1 MLTVWYGR
9 SIKAH
14 IVKKIIIV
22 SEFILPEQNSTGYF
36 WHKIIQ
42 KMAQSAI
49 TDHISVI
56 APTDEQYI
64 PDHFDKKV
72 ELNLFDSPTYN
83 KNSLISRVW
92 GQITQTHAFYK
103 KIKGNLDNN
112 TQVVS
117 GTNPLFLMVLIALL
131 KIFKPFKWCLLVH
144 DVFPQNLVPA
154 GILKRKSFF
163 FKVLN
168 VIFNLV
174 YAQADQIIVIGRDM
188 EIVLRQKNYKKDIT
202 VIPNWV
208 DFKEIEVRDKND
220 SELIKQLNWENDIV
234 FQFFGNIGRVQGID
248 HLVQAIQLVK
258 HPQAKFLFI
267 GGGSA
272 VELVKSHIENNEKL
286 DNVAYINELPSS
298 QRSLGLSSCDIA
310 IVTLADGMFGL
321 GVPSKAY
328 FSMAANRPILAIMDE
343 NAEVA
348 CMVKEHQIGWIDASN
363 SPKQLAQLIDEICDE
378 EKAIEITS
386 PRIVLEKHYNQDVL
400 LEKFIKT
407 LRLDND

>member
-1 MLTVWYGR
+1 MWCGR

-14 IVKKIIIV
+14 IVKKILVI

-36 WHKIIQ
+36 WYKIIQ

-49 TDHISVI
+49 TDDISVI
-56 APTDEQYI
+56 APVNEQDVVKY
-64 PDHFDKKV
+64 FDKKV
-72 ELNLFDSPTYN
+72 NLNLFSSPEYN
-83 KNSLISRVW
+83 KNSLASRVW
-92 GQITQTHAFYK
+92 GQVKQTYLFYK
-103 KIKGNLDNN
+103 KIKGNLHAG
-112 TQVVS
+112 TKIVS
-117 GTNPLFLMVLIALL
+117 GTNPLFLMVLIAIL
-131 KIFKPFKWCLLVH
+131 KIFKPFQWHLLVH

-154 GILKRKSFF
+154 GLLKKHSIIYKIL
-163 FKVLN
+163 N
-168 VIFNLV
+168 TIFNLI
-174 YAQADQIIVIGRDM
+174 YAQADHIIVIGRDM
-188 EIVLRQKNYKKDIT
+188 ETILRQKKYEKAIT

-208 DFKEIEVRDKND
+208 DFKEIELLNKND
-220 SELIKQLNWENDIV
+220 SELIKKLNWEKDIV

-248 HLVQAIQLVK
+248 HLIQAIQLVK

-272 VELVKSHIENNEKL
+272 VEVVQSYIENNQQTN
-286 DNVAYINELPSS
+286 NVAYINELPSS

-310 IVTLADGMFGL
+310 IVTLAEGMFGL

-348 CMVKEHQIGWIDASN
+348 CMVKEHQIGWVESSN
-363 SPKQLAQLIDEICDE
+363 QPRQLAQLIDDICE
-378 EKAIEITS
+378 RELASGVNS
-386 PRIVLEKHYNQDVL
+386 PRVILEKYYHQDVL
-400 LEKFIKT
+400 LEKFIKA

>member
-1 MLTVWYGR
+1 M
-9 SIKAH
+9 
-14 IVKKIIIV
+14 KKIIVV

-36 WHKIIQ
+36 WYKIIQ

-56 APTDEQYI
+56 APADGQCI
-64 PDHFDKKV
+64 SDHFDKEV

-92 GQITQTHAFYK
+92 GQIKQTYFFYK
-103 KIKGNLDNN
+103 KIRGNLQAD

-117 GTNPLFLMVLIALL
+117 GTNPLFLMVLLALL
-131 KIFKPFKWCLLVH
+131 KIIKPFKWCLLVH

-154 GILKRKSFF
+154 GILKKKSFF
-163 FKVLN
+163 FKILN
-168 VIFNLV
+168 TIFNLV
-174 YAQADQIIVIGRDM
+174 YAQADHIVVIGRDM
-188 EIVLRQKNYKKDIT
+188 EMVLRQKNYKKDIT

-208 DFKEIEVRDKND
+208 DFKEIELRDKND
-220 SELIKQLNWENDIV
+220 SDLIKQCNWENDTV

-248 HLVQAIQLVK
+248 HLIQAIQLVK

-272 VELVKSHIENNEKL
+272 AELVKSYIEDDKKL
-286 DNVAYINELPSS
+286 NNVAYINELPSNK
-298 QRSLGLSSCDIA
+298 RSLGLSSCDIA
-310 IVTLADGMFGL
+310 IVTLAEGMFGL

-343 NAEVA
+343 DAEVA
-348 CMVKEHQIGWIDASN
+348 RMVKEHQIGWVDSSIQA
-363 SPKQLAQLIDEICDE
+363 QHLAHLIDEICDKKLVNSMVSSRE
-378 EKAIEITS
+378 T
-386 PRIVLEKHYNQDVL
+386 LEKHYHQDVL
-400 LEKFIKT
+400 LEKFMRI
-407 LRLDND
+407 LRSDNE

>member
-1 MLTVWYGR
+1 M
-9 SIKAH
+9 
-14 IVKKIIIV
+14 KKIIIV

-117 GTNPLFLMVLIALL
+117 GTNPLFLMVLIAIL

-188 EIVLRQKNYKKDIT
+188 EMVLRQKNYKKNIT

-272 VELVKSHIENNEKL
+272 VELVKSHIENNKKL
-286 DNVAYINELPSS
+286 NNVAYINELPSS

-348 CMVKEHQIGWIDASN
+348 SMVKEHQIGWVDASN
-363 SPKQLAQLIDEICDE
+363 SPQQLAQLIDRICDK
-378 EKAIEITS
+378 EKTSKMIS
-386 PRIVLEKHYNQDVL
+386 PRTILEEYYHQDIL

-407 LRLDND
+407 LRLDNE

>member
-1 MLTVWYGR
+1 MWCGR
-9 SIKAH
+9 STKAH
-14 IVKKIIIV
+14 IVKKIIVV

-49 TDHISVI
+49 ADEISVI
-56 APTDEQYI
+56 APADKQYI

-72 ELNLFDSPTYN
+72 ELNLFDSPIYN
-83 KNSLISRVW
+83 KKSLMSRVW
-92 GQITQTHAFYK
+92 GQIKQTYTFYK
-103 KIKGNLDNN
+103 KIKGKLDSN

-117 GTNPLFLMVLIALL
+117 GTNPLFLMVLIAIL

-348 CMVKEHQIGWIDASN
+348 SMVKEHQIGWVDASN
-363 SPKQLAQLIDEICDE
+363 SPQQLAQLIDRICDK
-378 EKAIEITS
+378 EKTSKMIS
-386 PRIVLEKHYNQDVL
+386 PRTILEEHYHQDIL

-407 LRLDND
+407 LRLDNE

>member
-1 MLTVWYGR
+1 MKKV
-9 SIKAH
+9 
-14 IVKKIIIV
+14 IVV

-92 GQITQTHAFYK
+92 GQIKQTHAFYK
-103 KIKGNLDNN
+103 KIKGNLDRNI
-112 TQVVS
+112 QVVS
-117 GTNPLFLMVLIALL
+117 GTNPLFLMVLIAIL

-154 GILKRKSFF
+154 GILKKKSFF
-163 FKVLN
+163 FKILN
-168 VIFNLV
+168 SIFNRV
-174 YAQADQIIVIGRDM
+174 YAQADHIIVIGRDM
-188 EIVLRQKNYKKDIT
+188 EMVLRQKNYKKDIT

-208 DFKEIEVRDKND
+208 DFKEIELRNKND

-272 VELVKSHIENNEKL
+272 VELVKSHIENNKKL
-286 DNVAYINELPSS
+286 NNVAYINELPSS

-348 CMVKEHQIGWIDASN
+348 SMVKEHQIGWVDASN
-363 SPKQLAQLIDEICDE
+363 SPQQLAQLIDRICDK
-378 EKAIEITS
+378 EKTSKMIS
-386 PRIVLEKHYNQDVL
+386 PRTILEEHYHQDIL

-407 LRLDND
+407 LRLDNE

>member
-1 MLTVWYGR
+1 M
-9 SIKAH
+9 
-14 IVKKIIIV
+14 VKKIIVV

-56 APTDEQYI
+56 APADEQYI

-92 GQITQTHAFYK
+92 GQIKQTHAFYK
-103 KIKGNLDNN
+103 KIKGNLDSN

-117 GTNPLFLMVLIALL
+117 GTNPLFLMVLIAVL

-154 GILKRKSFF
+154 GILKKKSFF
-163 FKVLN
+163 FKILN
-168 VIFNLV
+168 TIFNLV
-174 YAQADQIIVIGRDM
+174 YAQADHIVVIGRDM
-188 EIVLRQKNYKKDIT
+188 EMVLRQKNYKKDIT

-208 DFKEIEVRDKND
+208 DFKEIELQDKND

-272 VELVKSHIENNEKL
+272 VELVKSYIENDKKL
-286 DNVAYINELPSS
+286 NNVAYINELPSNK
-298 QRSLGLSSCDIA
+298 RSLGLSSCDIA

-348 CMVKEHQIGWIDASN
+348 CMVKEHQIGWVDASN
-363 SPKQLAQLIDEICDE
+363 SPQQLAQLIDEICDK
-378 EKAIEITS
+378 EKASKMIS
-386 PRIVLEKHYNQDVL
+386 PRTILEKHYHQDIL

-407 LRLDND
+407 LRLDNE

>member
-1 MLTVWYGR
+1 M
-9 SIKAH
+9 
-14 IVKKIIIV
+14 VKKIIVV

-56 APTDEQYI
+56 APADEQYI

-92 GQITQTHAFYK
+92 GQIKQTHAFYK
-103 KIKGNLDNN
+103 KIKGNLDSN

-117 GTNPLFLMVLIALL
+117 GTNPLFLMVLIAVL

-154 GILKRKSFF
+154 GILKKKSFF
-163 FKVLN
+163 FKILN
-168 VIFNLV
+168 TIFNLV
-174 YAQADQIIVIGRDM
+174 YAQADHIVVIGRDM
-188 EIVLRQKNYKKDIT
+188 EMVLRQKNYKKDIT

-208 DFKEIEVRDKND
+208 DFKEIELRDKND

-272 VELVKSHIENNEKL
+272 VELVKSYIENDKKL
-286 DNVAYINELPSS
+286 NNVAYINELPSNK
-298 QRSLGLSSCDIA
+298 RSLGLSSCDIA
-310 IVTLADGMFGL
+310 IVTLAEGMFGL

-343 NAEVA
+343 DAEVA
-348 CMVKEHQIGWIDASN
+348 RMVKEHQIGWVDSSIQAHH
-363 SPKQLAQLIDEICDE
+363 LARLIDEICD
-378 EKAIEITS
+378 KKLVNSIVS
-386 PRIVLEKHYNQDVL
+386 PRETLEKHYHQDVL
-400 LEKFIKT
+400 LEKFMRI
-407 LRLDND
+407 LRSDNE

>member
-1 MLTVWYGR
+1 MWCGR
-9 SIKAH
+9 STKAH

-56 APTDEQYI
+56 APADEQYI

-92 GQITQTHAFYK
+92 GQIKQTHAFYK
-103 KIKGNLDNN
+103 KIKGILESN

-117 GTNPLFLMVLIALL
+117 GTNPLFLMVLIAIL

-188 EIVLRQKNYKKDIT
+188 EMVLRQKNYKKDIT

-272 VELVKSHIENNEKL
+272 VELVKSHIENNKKL
-286 DNVAYINELPSS
+286 NNVAYINELPSS

-348 CMVKEHQIGWIDASN
+348 SMVKEHQIGWVDASN
-363 SPKQLAQLIDEICDE
+363 SPQQLAQLIDRICDK
-378 EKAIEITS
+378 EKTSKMIS
-386 PRIVLEKHYNQDVL
+386 PRTILEEHYHQDIL
-400 LEKFIKT
+400 LEKFIKP
-407 LRLDND
+407 LRLNNE

>member
-1 MLTVWYGR
+1 VWCGR
-9 SIKAH
+9 STKAY
-14 IVKKIIIV
+14 IVKKIIVV

-56 APTDEQYI
+56 APADEQYI

-72 ELNLFDSPTYN
+72 ELNLFDSPIYN

-92 GQITQTHAFYK
+92 GQIKQTHTFYK
-103 KIKGNLDNN
+103 KIKGNLDSN

-117 GTNPLFLMVLIALL
+117 GTNPLFLMVLIAIL

-154 GILKRKSFF
+154 GILKKNSFF
-163 FKVLN
+163 FKILN
-168 VIFNLV
+168 IIFNRV
-174 YAQADQIIVIGRDM
+174 YAQADHIIVIGRDM
-188 EIVLRQKNYKKDIT
+188 EMVLRQKNYKKDIT

-208 DFKEIEVRDKND
+208 DFKEIELRDKND
-220 SELIKQLNWENDIV
+220 SDLIKQCNWENDTV

-248 HLVQAIQLVK
+248 HLIQAIQLVK

-272 VELVKSHIENNEKL
+272 AELVKSYIENDKKL
-286 DNVAYINELPSS
+286 NNIAYINELPSS
-298 QRSLGLSSCDIA
+298 QRSLGLSSCDVA

-348 CMVKEHQIGWIDASN
+348 SMVKEHQIGWVDGSN
-363 SPKQLAQLIDEICDE
+363 SPQHLAQLIDEICDKE
-378 EKAIEITS
+378 QASQVNS
-386 PRIVLEKHYNQDVL
+386 PRTILEKYYHQDIL

-407 LRLDND
+407 LRLDNE